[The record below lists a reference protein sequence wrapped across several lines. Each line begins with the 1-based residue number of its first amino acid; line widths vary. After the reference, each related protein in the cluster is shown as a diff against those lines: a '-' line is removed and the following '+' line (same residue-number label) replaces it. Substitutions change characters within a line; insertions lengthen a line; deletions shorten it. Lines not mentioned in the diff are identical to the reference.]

1 MTAKPKSRIIGSF
14 KDPHVASRII
24 QMWGLSRGVKAH
36 DASMVKFDDCIIF
49 MEPVEGYAKQI
60 YYLIKVAFTK

>member
-24 QMWGLSRGVKAH
+24 QMWGLSQGVKAH
-36 DASMVKFDDCIIF
+36 DASTVMFDDCTIF

-60 YYLIKVAFTK
+60 YYQIKVAFKK